1 MVSTLKVTKIQ
12 IPNSDSDV
20 ISLDASSGNITVPKP
35 IAFSGTVTGTAM
47 VKVAD
52 LDFAEGVTNVEIDST
67 HINSTYDSY
76 RIQYRFKPATD
87 NVHLRLRIF
96 VGGVIQTGTIYA
108 YEGHQSGGG
117 AINSN
122 GDSYFRLNTG
132 SVGGAGAAKEEG
144 LMGHIEM
151 LNVNNTFL
159 PLSYGGSSNHMN
171 TSGNHVGNEITGFL
185 IKGQEATV
193 ANGLRFYWS
202 SGNFDGGNVK
212 IYGIS

>member
-35 IAFSGTVTGTAM
+35 VAFSGTVTGTAM

-52 LDFAEGVTNVEIDST
+52 LDFTDGVTTCDIDST

-87 NVHLRLRIF
+87 SANLRLRVF
-96 VGGVIQTGTIYA
+96 VGSVIQTGTIYA

-122 GDSYFRLNTG
+122 GDTYFRLNTG
-132 SVGGAGAAKEEG
+132 GIGNATGEG
-144 LMGHIEM
+144 VMGHIEM
-151 LNVNNTFL
+151 LNVNTTFL

-171 TSGNHVGNEITGFL
+171 TSGNHVGNEITGYL
-185 IKGQEATV
+185 LKGQEATI

-202 SGNFDGGNVK
+202 SGNFQGAGNVK

>member
-20 ISLDASSGNITVPKP
+20 ISLDASTGNITVPKP
-35 IAFSGTVTGTAM
+35 VAFSGTVTGTAM

-52 LDFAEGVTNVEIDST
+52 LDFTAGVTNCDIDST

-87 NVHLRLRIF
+87 NVSLRLRVF
-96 VGGVIQTGTIYA
+96 SGGVIQTGTIYA

-122 GDSYFRLNTG
+122 GDSFFRLNTG
-132 SVGGAGAAKEEG
+132 SMGGAANEG
-144 LMGHIEM
+144 IMGHIEM

-159 PLSYGGSSNHMN
+159 PMSYGGSSNNMN

-185 IKGQEATV
+185 IKGQQATV
-193 ANGLRFYWS
+193 VDGLRFFWS

>member
-35 IAFSGTVTGTAM
+35 VAFSGTVTGTAM

-52 LDFAEGVTNVEIDST
+52 LDFAEGVTHVEIDST

-76 RIQYRFKPATD
+76 RIQYRFKPAND
-87 NVHLRLRIF
+87 NVSLRLRVF
-96 VGGVIQTGTIYA
+96 SGGVIQTGTIYA

-122 GDSYFRLNTG
+122 GDSFLRINTG
-132 SVGGAGAAKEEG
+132 NVGGGGAAKEEG
-144 LMGHIEM
+144 IMGHIEM

-159 PLSYGGSSNHMN
+159 PMSYGGSSNHMN

-185 IKGQEATV
+185 IRGQQATV
-193 ANGLRFYWS
+193 VNGLRFYWS

>member
-20 ISLDASSGNITVPKP
+20 ISLDANSGNITVPKP
-35 IAFSGTVTGTAM
+35 VTFSGTVTGTAM

-132 SVGGAGAAKEEG
+132 TVGGADNEG
-144 LMGHIEM
+144 IMGHIEM

-171 TSGNHVGNEITGFL
+171 ASGNHVGNEITGFL
-185 IKGQEATV
+185 IKGQHATV
-193 ANGLRFYWS
+193 VNGLRFYWS

>member
-20 ISLDASSGNITVPKP
+20 ISLDASTGNITVPKP
-35 IAFSGTVTGTAM
+35 VAFSGTVTGTAM

-52 LDFAEGVTNVEIDST
+52 LDFTAGVTNCDIDST

-87 NVHLRLRIF
+87 NVSLRLRVF
-96 VGGVIQTGTIYA
+96 SGGVIQTGTIYA

-122 GDSYFRLNTG
+122 GDSFLRLNTG
-132 SVGGAGAAKEEG
+132 NVGGAANEG
-144 LMGHIEM
+144 IMGHIEM

-159 PLSYGGSSNHMN
+159 PMSYGGSSNNMN

-185 IKGQEATV
+185 IKGQQATV
-193 ANGLRFYWS
+193 VDGLRFFWS